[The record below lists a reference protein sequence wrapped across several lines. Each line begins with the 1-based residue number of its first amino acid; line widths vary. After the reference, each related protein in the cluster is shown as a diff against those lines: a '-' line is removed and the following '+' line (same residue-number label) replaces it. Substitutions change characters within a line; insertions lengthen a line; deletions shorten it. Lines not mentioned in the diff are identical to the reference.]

1 MPFTFSHPAIILPF
15 RHLPTQWF
23 SFTGLVIGSL
33 SPDFEYFIRMKVQS
47 IYSHTVLGIFWFDLP
62 LAILL
67 AFLFHNLV
75 RDSLFFNLPK
85 SFQSRILFFTEFDWN
100 LYFRKNW
107 ITVLISILI
116 GIASHLLWDGFT
128 HNHGYFTEQFSGL
141 KSVFIIY
148 GNEIPAWK
156 IAQHLSSLV
165 GAILIFLAFLKLPK
179 KKIIKHSISKK
190 YWILVFVLTLLVLFI
205 RFSISFNTK
214 AFGNII
220 VSVIAAFLISLILS
234 PTVLKLNQLKNN

>member
-1 MPFTFSHPAIILPF
+1 MPFTFSHPAIILPL
-15 RHLPTQWF
+15 RYLPVKWF
-23 SFTGLVIGSL
+23 SLTGLIIGSL
-33 SPDFEYFIRMKVQS
+33 TPDFEYFIRMRVQS

-75 RDSLFFNLPK
+75 RDPLFFNLPK
-85 SFQSRILFFTEFDWN
+85 SFQSRILTFTEFDWN
-100 LYFRKNW
+100 LYFKKNW
-107 ITVLISILI
+107 IVVLISILI

-141 KSVFIIY
+141 KNVFVIY
-148 GNEIPAWK
+148 GNQIPAWK
-156 IAQHLSSLV
+156 IAQHLSSLI
-165 GAILIFLAFLKLPK
+165 GALFIILAYLKLPK
-179 KKIIKHSISKK
+179 KNIPKSFISKK
-190 YWILVFVLTLLVLFI
+190 YWISIFVLVFLILFI
-205 RFSISFNTK
+205 RFSIAFNTK

-234 PTVLKLNQLKNN
+234 PIVIKSKLISKM